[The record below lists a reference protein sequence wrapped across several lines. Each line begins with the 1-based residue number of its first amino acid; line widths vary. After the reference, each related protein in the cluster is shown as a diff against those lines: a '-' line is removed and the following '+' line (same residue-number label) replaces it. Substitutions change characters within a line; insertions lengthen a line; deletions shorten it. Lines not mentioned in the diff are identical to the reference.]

1 MKKKYTNTL
10 VSSLMFALLLTAP
23 SIGFAKENENKG
35 KNKDEKPKIEKS
47 EKRTSNDKND
57 DQDEKNKSFKNT
69 RGCFKAFGHFIA
81 PGWIKNNG
89 NIDDAYGCHF
99 PFGIDKKFRGNNAS
113 STPDT
118 IAPVISAV
126 TFRTAKNQT
135 VVTWTTNERTDSTVF
150 FGTTTPVAQSGV
162 GVNVIT
168 QNGFVKNHAIVV
180 KKLNPDTTYYVTIRS
195 RDTSGNTSVSENLS
209 FKTKAPSV
217 DIGLPIISNIVVVT
231 STSTAKI
238 AWKTNE
244 DATGRVYY
252 SQTLPVIAN
261 SSTTSFVD
269 SAILN
274 KERVVTIPNLNPN
287 TTYYFVVESTDS
299 VGNVSVSAT
308 FTGTTGIVVT
318 PDITAPVISSVVG
331 TAGTSTANVS
341 WTTNELATSKV
352 FYSTSTPVVA
362 ISSTPSITNTTL
374 KTNHGMNLSGLSTS
388 TQYYILV
395 QSTDS
400 SNNTQTGTQFS
411 VTTGN

>member
-1 MKKKYTNTL
+1 
-10 VSSLMFALLLTAP
+10 
-23 SIGFAKENENKG
+23 
-35 KNKDEKPKIEKS
+35 
-47 EKRTSNDKND
+47 
-57 DQDEKNKSFKNT
+57 
-69 RGCFKAFGHFIA
+69 
-81 PGWIKNNG
+81 
-89 NIDDAYGCHF
+89 
-99 PFGIDKKFRGNNAS
+99 
-113 STPDT
+113 
-118 IAPVISAV
+118 
-126 TFRTAKNQT
+126 
-135 VVTWTTNERTDSTVF
+135 
-150 FGTTTPVAQSGV
+150 
-162 GVNVIT
+162 
-168 QNGFVKNHAIVV
+168 
-180 KKLNPDTTYYVTIRS
+180 
-195 RDTSGNTSVSENLS
+195 
-209 FKTKAPSV
+209 
-217 DIGLPIISNIVVVT
+217 
-231 STSTAKI
+231 
-238 AWKTNE
+238 
-244 DATGRVYY
+244 
-252 SQTLPVIAN
+252 
-261 SSTTSFVD
+261 
-269 SAILN
+269 LN

>member
-1 MKKKYTNTL
+1 
-10 VSSLMFALLLTAP
+10 
-23 SIGFAKENENKG
+23 
-35 KNKDEKPKIEKS
+35 
-47 EKRTSNDKND
+47 
-57 DQDEKNKSFKNT
+57 
-69 RGCFKAFGHFIA
+69 
-81 PGWIKNNG
+81 
-89 NIDDAYGCHF
+89 
-99 PFGIDKKFRGNNAS
+99 
-113 STPDT
+113 
-118 IAPVISAV
+118 
-126 TFRTAKNQT
+126 
-135 VVTWTTNERTDSTVF
+135 VTWTTNERTDSTVF